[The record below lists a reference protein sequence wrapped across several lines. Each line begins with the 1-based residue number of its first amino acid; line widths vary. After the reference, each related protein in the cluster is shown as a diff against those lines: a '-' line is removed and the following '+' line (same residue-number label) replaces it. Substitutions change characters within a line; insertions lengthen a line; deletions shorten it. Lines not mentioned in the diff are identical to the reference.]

1 MIAEGQIADISKKI
15 AKSIEPEKIIL
26 FGSYAKGNYNVDSD
40 MDFIVVKKSTLPRH
54 KRGLEIR
61 RLFYGLLIPID
72 LKVYTPEEFDEEL
85 KNEYSFLH
93 SALKSSRI
101 LYERKA

>member
-1 MIAEGQIADISKKI
+1 MIAEGRIADISKKI